1 MYETRTVERDRI
13 YLTRNAAKP
22 HQGDQPLAKT
32 TSKEDLASHALNLYI
47 LVYCSHA
54 HPQLGT
60 TTMQTT
66 YSVNIFSFSTLYVCT
81 TITFQQIRDLCVLD
95 QGDLSFFIFFHDQ
108 TKVLYINQP
117 NTRSFN
123 HFCI

>member
-32 TSKEDLASHALNLYI
+32 KSKEDLASHALYLYIYIYI

-66 YSVNIFSFSTLYVCT
+66 YSVNIFLFSTLIVCT
-81 TITFQQIRDLCVLD
+81 TMTFQQIRDLCVLD
-95 QGDLSFFIFFHDQ
+95 QGDLSFFIFF
-108 TKVLYINQP
+108 P
-117 NTRSFN
+117 
-123 HFCI
+123 